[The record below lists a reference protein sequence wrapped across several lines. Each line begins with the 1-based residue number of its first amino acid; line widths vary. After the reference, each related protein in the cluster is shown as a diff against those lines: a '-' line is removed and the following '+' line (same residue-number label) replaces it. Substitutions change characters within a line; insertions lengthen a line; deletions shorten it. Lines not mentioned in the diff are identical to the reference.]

1 MSTEGRPQKYP
12 PDRWKK
18 NHTGDEMRKRTK
30 AREYALQILY
40 AVDITKDDPQDS
52 IRRFWEGND
61 ETSSEVKK
69 FAADLV
75 LGVSNKKSEIDRMI
89 SKYTTNWQLNRMAV
103 IDRNVLRFAAFELL
117 FIKDIPPKVSI
128 NEAIDIAKKFG
139 GNDSG
144 KFVNGVL
151 DKINKTERKGP

>member
-1 MSTEGRPQKYP
+1 
-12 PDRWKK
+12 
-18 NHTGDEMRKRTK
+18 MRKRTK

-40 AVDITKDDPQDS
+40 AVDITKDDPQDC
-52 IRRFWEGND
+52 IKRFWEGND
-61 ETSSEVKK
+61 ETSSDVKK

-75 LGVSNKKSEIDRMI
+75 LGVSDKKNEIDNMI

-151 DKINKTERKGP
+151 DKINKTECKGSK